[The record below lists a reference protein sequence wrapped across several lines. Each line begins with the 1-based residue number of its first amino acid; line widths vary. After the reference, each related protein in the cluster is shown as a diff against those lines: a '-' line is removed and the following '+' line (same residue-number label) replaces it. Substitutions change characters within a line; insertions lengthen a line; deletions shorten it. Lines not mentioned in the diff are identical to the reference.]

1 MAGLARIAG
10 GAQWLAGQADKP
22 EGMTINDPRVHAMP
36 WHGTWRPAG
45 HQRHRGPALPHRV
58 DENGKMGKGIHAP
71 FLSGIGRG
79 STQETRERG
88 GRATALTPRNLET
101 FD

>member
-1 MAGLARIAG
+1 MVLQQQGAVTAAAEGGINQTGGRFAGPCWEG
-10 GAQWLAGQADKP
+10 GED
-22 EGMTINDPRVHAMP
+22 
-36 WHGTWRPAG
+36 
-45 HQRHRGPALPHRV
+45 LPHRV
-58 DENGKMGKGIHAP
+58 GENGEMGKGIHAP